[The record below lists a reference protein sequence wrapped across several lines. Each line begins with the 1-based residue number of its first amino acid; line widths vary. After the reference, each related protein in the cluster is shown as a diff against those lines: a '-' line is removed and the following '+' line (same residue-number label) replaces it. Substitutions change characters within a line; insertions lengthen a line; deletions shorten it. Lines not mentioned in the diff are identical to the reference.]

1 MSLLHFLPRADDF
14 SRTKSALFKDF
25 IAGVTVAIV
34 ALPLALGFGI
44 TSDVSAK
51 AGLTTA
57 IIAGFVAALFGG
69 SRFQVS
75 GPTGAMTVVLIP
87 VVHKFGIIAL
97 PILGLMAAVLVILM
111 ALLKFGPIINRVPWA
126 VVEGFTV
133 GIAVIIALQQ
143 LPLALGVVKGDGD
156 KTLQVA
162 YRTVVDALN
171 HDLALPTIA
180 VVVLTLVTKFGY
192 PHLSRRIGIKI
203 HIPASFVALL
213 VSSLS
218 VKIFSLHTAL
228 IGDIPRSVGSWS
240 APVFSNFSIL
250 DLAIPA
256 LWIALLIA
264 IESLL
269 AARVADTLAHV
280 PSDQKFDSNRE
291 LFGQGIATAAASV
304 FGGMPATGA
313 IARTSVNVRSH
324 AQSRMAAI
332 FHAVVLLF
340 IALIAAPLVESIP
353 SAAIAGVL
361 LGTSYRI
368 LNPASIRESLRTTK
382 TESLTLVVTAISTIA
397 IDLIWGI
404 AIGIV
409 LHLLLANGSERMR
422 NRHRGK

>member
-1 MSLLHFLPRADDF
+1 MFLLRFLPRADDF
-14 SRTKSALFKDF
+14 SRSKSAIFKDLT
-25 IAGVTVAIV
+25 AGITVAIV

-57 IIAGFVAALFGG
+57 IIAGFIAALFGG

-87 VVHKFGIIAL
+87 VVHNYGVIAL
-97 PILGLMAAVLVILM
+97 PILGVMSAVLVLAM
-111 ALLKFGPIINRVPWA
+111 AILKFGPIINRVPWA

-143 LPLALGVVKGDGD
+143 LPLALGVAKAEGD

-162 YRTVVDALN
+162 YRTISNALSGEI
-171 HDLALPTIA
+171 ALPTISI
-180 VVVLTLVTKFGY
+180 VVLTLIVKFGY
-192 PHLSRRIGIKI
+192 PHFATRVGIKA

-213 VSSLS
+213 IASLS
-218 VKIFSLHTAL
+218 VKLFSINTDL
-228 IGDIPRSVGSWS
+228 IGDIPRSVGSWT
-240 APVFSNFSIL
+240 APVLGNFSL
-250 DLAIPA
+250 KDLLIPA

-269 AARVADTLAHV
+269 AARVADGLAHAK
-280 PSDQKFDSNRE
+280 SDEKFDPNRE
-291 LFGQGIATAAASV
+291 LFGQGLATGVASI

-324 AQSRMAAI
+324 AQSRMAAL
-332 FHAVVLLF
+332 FHAAVLLF
-340 IALIAAPLVESIP
+340 IALVAAPLVESIP
-353 SAAIAGVL
+353 KAAIAGVL

-382 TESLTLVVTAISTIA
+382 AESTTLIITAVATIA

-409 LHLLLANGSERMR
+409 LHLLLVNGRERMR
-422 NRHRGK
+422 SRHRS

>member
-1 MSLLHFLPRADDF
+1 MFLLRFLPRADDF
-14 SRTKSALFKDF
+14 SRTKSTLFKDL
-25 IAGVTVAIV
+25 IAGITVAIV

-57 IIAGFVAALFGG
+57 IIAGFIAALFGG
-69 SRFQVS
+69 SRFQIS

-87 VVHKFGIIAL
+87 VVHNYGVIAL
-97 PILGLMAAVLVILM
+97 PILGVMSGVLVLAM
-111 ALLKFGPIINRVPWA
+111 AILKFGPIINRVPWA

-143 LPLALGVVKGDGD
+143 LPLALGVAKAEGD

-162 YRTVVDALN
+162 YQTISNALAGEI
-171 HDLALPTIA
+171 ALPTISI
-180 VVVLTLVTKFGY
+180 VVLTLVVKFGY
-192 PHLSRRIGIKI
+192 PQFATRAGIKT

-213 VSSLS
+213 IASIS
-218 VKIFSLHTAL
+218 VKLFSIDTAL

-240 APVFSNFSIL
+240 APVLGNFSL
-250 DLAIPA
+250 KDLIIPA
-256 LWIALLIA
+256 IWIALLIA

-269 AARVADTLAHV
+269 AARVADGLAHAKA
-280 PSDQKFDSNRE
+280 DEKFDPNRE
-291 LFGQGIATAAASV
+291 LFGQGLATGVASV

-332 FHAVVLLF
+332 FHAAVLLF
-340 IALIAAPLVESIP
+340 IALVAAPFVESIP
-353 SAAIAGVL
+353 KAAIAGVL

-382 TESLTLVVTAISTIA
+382 AESTTLIITAVATIA

-409 LHLLLANGSERMR
+409 LHLLLVNGRKRMR
-422 NRHRGK
+422 SRHRS

>member
-1 MSLLHFLPRADDF
+1 MFLLRFLPRADDF
-14 SRTKSALFKDF
+14 SRSKSAIFKDL
-25 IAGVTVAIV
+25 IAGITVAIV

-57 IIAGFVAALFGG
+57 IIAGFIAALFGG

-87 VVHKFGIIAL
+87 VVHNYGVIAL
-97 PILGLMAAVLVILM
+97 PILGVMSAVLVLAM
-111 ALLKFGPIINRVPWA
+111 AILKFGPIINRVPWA

-143 LPLALGVVKGDGD
+143 LPLALGVAKAEGD

-162 YRTVVDALN
+162 YRTISNALSGEI
-171 HDLALPTIA
+171 ALPTISI
-180 VVVLTLVTKFGY
+180 VVLTLVVKFGY
-192 PHLSRRIGIKI
+192 PHFATRVGIKA

-213 VSSLS
+213 IASLS
-218 VKIFSLHTAL
+218 VKLFSINTDL
-228 IGDIPRSVGSWS
+228 IGDIPRSVGSWT
-240 APVFSNFSIL
+240 APVLGNFSL
-250 DLAIPA
+250 KDLLIPA

-269 AARVADTLAHV
+269 AARVADGLAHAKT
-280 PSDQKFDSNRE
+280 DEKFDPNRE
-291 LFGQGIATAAASV
+291 LFGQGLATGVASI

-332 FHAVVLLF
+332 FHAAVLLF
-340 IALIAAPLVESIP
+340 IALVAAPLVESIP
-353 SAAIAGVL
+353 KAAIAGVL

-382 TESLTLVVTAISTIA
+382 AESTTLIITAVATIA

-409 LHLLLANGSERMR
+409 LHLLLVNGRERMR
-422 NRHRGK
+422 SRHRS